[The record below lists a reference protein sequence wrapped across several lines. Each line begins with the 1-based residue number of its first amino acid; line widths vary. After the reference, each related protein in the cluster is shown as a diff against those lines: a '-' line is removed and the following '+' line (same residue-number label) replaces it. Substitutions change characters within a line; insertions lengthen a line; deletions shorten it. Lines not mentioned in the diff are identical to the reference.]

1 MSENEGKKERRV
13 QRSHPVRTGQVIDF
27 RHPAVYGQP
36 LPANRPPSP
45 RPRSANDDGFR
56 VISVASGKGGVG
68 KTNVVANLAVALR
81 RRGKKV
87 IVIDADLA
95 LANVDTLLGLHPKA
109 TLRHVLLGEC
119 SISDVLL
126 EGPAGV
132 RIVPAASGFEEL
144 TNLDRAQ
151 RLHLLEEI
159 DRLEDAFDVLLIDT
173 AAGISPNVLFFTV
186 AAQETLVVTTP
197 EPTSLTDAYALI
209 KVLTRRYSETDF
221 GVLVNMARNE
231 AEARR
236 AFQHLSRVASRFLNV
251 NLRYEGMVPFDHELP
266 EAVRRQRTVLDL
278 APSSP
283 ASRAFDFLAEQIA
296 TAPTPLRAKGGLQFF
311 FRRLLEEDRS

>member
-1 MSENEGKKERRV
+1 
-13 QRSHPVRTGQVIDF
+13 VIDF
-27 RHPAVYGQP
+27 RNPRRHGKPFSA
-36 LPANRPPSP
+36 ARPPAP
-45 RPRSANDDGFR
+45 RARSAEDDGFR
-56 VISVASGKGGVG
+56 VIAVASGKGGVG
-68 KTNVVANLAVALR
+68 KTNVVANLAVALCR
-81 RRGKKV
+81 HGKQV

-95 LANVDTLLGLHPKA
+95 LANIDTLLGLHPKV

-119 SISDVLL
+119 SIADALL
-126 EGPAGV
+126 DGPAGV

-144 TNLDRAQ
+144 TSLDRAQ

-186 AAQETLVVTTP
+186 AAQETMVVTTP

-209 KVLTRRYSETDF
+209 KVLARRYAETEF

-236 AFQHLSRVASRFLNV
+236 AYQHLCRVAERFLNV
-251 NLRYEGMVPFDHELP
+251 SLRYEGQIPFDHELP
-266 EAVRRQRTVLDL
+266 EAVRRQSAVLDF

-283 ASRAFDFLAEQIA
+283 ASRAFDFLAERIVN
-296 TAPTPLRAKGGLQFF
+296 APTSIRAKGGLQFF